1 MDFDPNLGYYL
12 AYPNNN
18 SVIVLNT
25 SDWSKKYT
33 FTTETVKGCYSI
45 VQFSPCGNY
54 IAAATDQGDL
64 VVWEVATQILV
75 DATTHPKSVS
85 ICAMVWNPAGNFLQF
100 YRSLKFLLFYY
111 FRKWRNSLL

>member
-1 MDFDPNLGYYL
+1 MDFDPSLGHYL

-18 SVIVLNT
+18 SVIVLST

-33 FTTETVKGCYSI
+33 FTTEAIEACYSI

-54 IAAATDQGDL
+54 LAAATNCGDL

-75 DATTHPKSVS
+75 DAVTNPKSVA
-85 ICAMVWNPAGNFLQF
+85 ICAMVWNPTGIFF
-100 YRSLKFLLFYY
+100 I
-111 FRKWRNSLL
+111 